1 MLPFTPYPPQP
12 PLLAFIATSV
22 SLDDEALYPMFVR
35 NAPSDVTLVDTIA
48 AMLVSHSIT
57 AVGILAIGDSYGIR
71 SSQLLV
77 DKLVEQNVTV
87 VIQRLF
93 SSATRTFA
101 VDDTDDI
108 LSTNINSMVCSS
120 PTFCDHQALELNL
133 FFHVC

>member
-1 MLPFTPYPPQP
+1 
-12 PLLAFIATSV
+12 
-22 SLDDEALYPMFVR
+22 MFVR

-120 PTFCDHQALELNL
+120 PTFCDHQELELNL